1 MEYNFEYICK
11 MKQNVLCKLCNKSY
25 AMGVMK
31 KDKQTKLHIED
42 ARNHLVKKQ
51 KRPIMKQKRT
61 ITKQKRP
68 IKMPIDNAK
77 NHRVLSS
84 LWSFGGHKPIAFVK

>member
-1 MEYNFEYICK
+1 MSYDHDYVCMI
-11 MKQNVLCKLCNKSY
+11 KQPVLCELCNKSY
-25 AMGVMK
+25 AIGVMK
-31 KDKQTKLHIED
+31 KHKQTKLHIKD

-51 KRPIMKQKRT
+51 KRPIAKQKRP

-68 IKMPIDNAK
+68 IKMPIDNDK